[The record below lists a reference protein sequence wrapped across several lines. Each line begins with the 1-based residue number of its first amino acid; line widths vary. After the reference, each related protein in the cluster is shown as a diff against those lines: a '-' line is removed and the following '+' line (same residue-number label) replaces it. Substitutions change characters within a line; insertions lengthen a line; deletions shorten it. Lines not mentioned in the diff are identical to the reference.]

1 MITQINSVAEGWWNW
16 MWPMLWQVS
25 VLIVFIGAIDF
36 LLRRRIWP
44 QVRYALWLLVLVKLI
59 LPPTF
64 SLSTSVI
71 SQVRMLAGRTVS
83 QLSDTDMPAVLPA
96 VRTSTEITPLA
107 TGDSIEPAP
116 DRDGIM
122 SSTAAE
128 PAGRVFSTGVAASV
142 GRVGL
147 DWKVCAMVVWL
158 AGVIILG
165 LWAAVRFRKLRL
177 LHSGKSCEADLPKW
191 FGTLFTDTAKKLG
204 LRKLPGI
211 VLSQNIASPAVF
223 GTFRPVLVLPAD
235 TVRHLSQNRA
245 EHILLHE
252 LAHIKR
258 GDLKV
263 NSLYML
269 LQIVYWFNPLLWLLR
284 RRLQH
289 LRELCCDVTVAGIL
303 REKTTDYRETILQ
316 NAKWLLAGPARSGIG
331 LLGLAED
338 SNNLL
343 VRLDWLEKKTWK
355 YRGLRIVTACAAI
368 ALMTVCVLPM
378 AKAGAKAESSNKSL
392 QAAQLDLD
400 SQSDGR
406 VTNTIRGFVTDKLGR
421 PRGNVFIAPQ
431 SASVWKGIRSDT
443 QGRFTLEGVTQEQ
456 KNWIAYSQ
464 ASQAMGLFTIPQDY
478 AEQTLHVILNFNEAE
493 VEGRIVGPEGKG
505 LADRKVEF
513 VIKASRGFT
522 YFIPCYGKTDQYG
535 NYSHS
540 KVPCGSGLSIQA
552 RLVDANEAEKRYVTK
567 TVALRDN
574 QIFIPM
580 PRLVVGEGKPEETD
594 DGKIL
599 YSGRIVNEEGRPVPG
614 TRVKMY
620 FRVPGQMSIWSR
632 SVMTDEQGRWKRCVP
647 REHSEPTIHLLHPE
661 YIQQSWQRVS
671 SAELLNG
678 TNVMI
683 LKRGLPLRGVVRN
696 QQGEPVENALV
707 DTGGGDG
714 TSPYGEVLENC
725 TTPRTLADGSFSV
738 GGLAANSMDIVVS
751 AVGYSPQVVSVDIAD
766 GMKPVEVSL
775 KRGTTYTGRVVNI
788 DGKPI
793 EGVKIDVGEWRL
805 GNQRKS
811 IVRITQ
817 TDSKG
822 YFKIEN
828 LPDVGSIRLGF
839 GKRDSGLQG
848 FRKDIPED
856 LSAVDQI
863 TMYKTPVFV
872 GKVVDDE
879 TEAAITNFTL
889 VIGINS
895 TAFGDST
902 DWSRYRRQEVTS
914 EDGTFNKKWIG
925 YGITYPFEG
934 DCCLK
939 VEAKGYLAGIAP
951 PMRLG
956 EEYEPCVI
964 RMIKADPWK
973 GVVID
978 PKGAPAVKAQVG
990 WVGPGQSAFIKNGKF
1005 DTTGYTIQTEV
1016 IVTTD
1021 SNGRFELPPSRDKGF
1036 IVALHESG
1044 YASVASGDFKNASQ
1058 IRLIPWARIEGTIVS
1073 ADEAGREF
1081 VLSINPVIS
1090 PDEPEPQLIR
1100 WMFDRTSF
1108 SGENFSINFVPSIPL
1123 NIGQVIESK
1132 QYDAAY
1138 IDPEPGETYEVK
1150 IEGKDRLIAGRMWP
1164 SLVGKILPDFKG
1176 IKTDFNPG
1184 QYKDKMILVCF
1195 WDMNQRP
1202 SRNCMSQLAGRAEQ
1216 LREKGVILVAIQA
1229 SKVDENALDQ
1239 WFKKYNISFPSG
1251 IVRADEKETL
1261 FAWGVKS
1268 LPWLILTDRN
1278 HIVQAEGFV
1287 LSELDE
1293 KLKANN

>member
-1 MITQINSVAEGWWNW
+1 MITQINSAAEGWWNW
-16 MWPMLWQVS
+16 MWPMFWQVS
-25 VLIVFIGAIDF
+25 VLIVFIGTVDF
-36 LLRRRIWP
+36 ILRKRIWP

-64 SLSTSVI
+64 SLSTSVV
-71 SQVRMLAGRTVS
+71 SQVRIQAGRTVS
-83 QLSDTDMPAVLPA
+83 QLSDTDMPADLSA
-96 VRTSTEITPLA
+96 VGTDLKIAPL
-107 TGDSIEPAP
+107 GMNGSIEPAP
-116 DRDGIM
+116 DHDDMI
-122 SSTAAE
+122 SNKAAE
-128 PAGRVFSTGVAASV
+128 PAGRIFSTGVTASV
-142 GRVGL
+142 ERVGL
-147 DWKVCAMVVWL
+147 HWKVYIMAVWL
-158 AGVIILG
+158 AGVIVLG
-165 LWAAVRFRKLRL
+165 LWAVVRFRKLRQ
-177 LHSGKSCEADLPKW
+177 LHSGKCPDADLPEW
-191 FGTLFTDTAKKLG
+191 FGPLFTKTATKLG
-204 LRKLPGI
+204 IRKLPVI
-211 VLSQNIASPAVF
+211 VLSQKIASPAVF
-223 GTFRPVLVLPAD
+223 GTFRPVLVLPAN
-235 TVRHLSQNRA
+235 TIRHLSQNRT

-258 GDLKV
+258 GDLLV
-263 NSLYML
+263 NAFYML

-289 LRELCCDVTVAGIL
+289 LRELCCDATVAGIL
-303 REKTTDYRETILQ
+303 RDKTMDYRETILQ
-316 NAKWLLAGPARSGIG
+316 NAKWLLTGPARSGMG

-355 YRGLRIVTACAAI
+355 YRGLRIVTVCAAI
-368 ALMTVCVLPM
+368 ALMTACVLPM
-378 AKAGAKAESSNKSL
+378 AKARAKAGPSNKSGE
-392 QAAQLDLD
+392 AARLDPD
-400 SQSDGR
+400 SQSGGQ
-406 VTNTIRGFVTDKLGR
+406 VTNTVRGYVTDELGR
-421 PRGNVFIAPQ
+421 PRGNVYITTSFTKLRG
-431 SASVWKGIRSDT
+431 SVMTDEHG
-443 QGRFTLEGVTQEQ
+443 QFTLELTLPEQ
-456 KNWIAYSQ
+456 KAWIAFCRPLRSV
-464 ASQAMGLFTIPQDY
+464 GLFTIPKDY
-478 AEQTLHVILNFNEAE
+478 AGSPIHVMLNFKYAE
-493 VEGRIVGPEGKG
+493 VEGQVVDSDGKG
-505 LADRKVEF
+505 LADRRVELITNTNQG
-513 VIKASRGFT
+513 VS
-522 YFIPCYGKTDQYG
+522 YSSECYRKTDKYG
-535 NYSHS
+535 NYSS
-540 KVPCGSGLSIQA
+540 NIPSGPNLTVRAKLADGDENERKYITEPLALSDD
-552 RLVDANEAEKRYVTK
+552 R
-567 TVALRDN
+567 
-574 QIFIPM
+574 IFIQIPT
-580 PRLVVGEGKPEETD
+580 LVVGQGQPGKTD
-594 DGKIL
+594 DGKVL
-599 YSGRIVNEEGRPVPG
+599 YSGRILNEEGQPISG
-614 TRVKMY
+614 TKVKLY
-620 FRVPGQMSIWSR
+620 FRMPGIMSIWGR
-632 SVMTDEQGRWKRCVP
+632 SVMTDEKGRWKRRVP
-647 REHSEPTIHLLHPE
+647 GGHSDLTVHLLHPE

-678 TNVMI
+678 TNVMV
-683 LKRGLPLRGVVRN
+683 LKRGLELRGVVRN

-714 TSPYGEVLENC
+714 TTVFGEVLENC
-725 TTPRTLADGSFSV
+725 TTPRTLTDGSFSI
-738 GGLAANSMDIVVS
+738 GGLAAKSMDIVVS
-751 AVGYSPQVVSVDIAD
+751 AVGYAPHAVSVDIAD
-766 GMKPVEVSL
+766 GMEPIEVSL
-775 KRGTTYTGRVVNI
+775 KKGRTYTGQVV
-788 DGKPI
+788 DTGGKPI
-793 EGVKIDVGEWRL
+793 EGVKIDVDEWRL
-805 GNQRKS
+805 GNRRES

-828 LPDVGSIRLGF
+828 LPDEGSIRLGF
-839 GKRDSGLQG
+839 GKRDSGLHG

-856 LSAVDQI
+856 MLEVDQI

-872 GKVVDDE
+872 GKVVDTE

-902 DWSRYRRQEVTS
+902 DWSRNRRQDVTS
-914 EDGTFNKKWIG
+914 EDGTFSKKWVG

-939 VEAKGYLAGIAP
+939 VEAKGYLAEIAP

-956 EEYEPCVI
+956 EIYEPCVI
-964 RMIKADPWK
+964 RMTKADPLK

-978 PKGAPAVKAQVG
+978 PKGTPAVKAQVG
-990 WVGPGQSAFIKNGKF
+990 WVGPGERAFIKNGKF
-1005 DTTGYTIQTEV
+1005 DTTGFSIQTEV

-1021 SNGRFELPPSRDKGF
+1021 SNGQFELPPSRDEGF

-1044 YASVASGDFKNASQ
+1044 YASASGDFKNVSQ

-1090 PDEPEPQLIR
+1090 PDEPEPRLIR

-1108 SGENFSINFVPSIPL
+1108 SGESFTINFVPSIPL

-1150 IEGKDRLIAGRMWP
+1150 IEGKDRPIAGRKWP
-1164 SLVGKILPDFKG
+1164 SLVGKALPDFNG
-1176 IKTDFNPG
+1176 IETDFAHE
-1184 QYKDKMILVCF
+1184 QYRDKMILVCF

-1239 WFKKYNISFPSG
+1239 WVRKNKISLPAG
-1251 IVRADEKETL
+1251 IVWAEEIETI

-1268 LPWLILTDRN
+1268 LPWLILTDRK
-1278 HIVQAEGFV
+1278 HIVRAEGFV

-1293 KLKANN
+1293 KLRANN